1 MSNNQNS
8 KWDRRDSKR
17 RTKKG
22 FVSDNRRSVRW
33 MFKVM
38 LEKAKRLRSKDA
50 RQEN

>member
-1 MSNNQNS
+1 MKNN

-17 RTKKG
+17 RTKKR

-33 MFKVM
+33 MFNRM
-38 LEKAKRLRSKDA
+38 IEKAKELRSRDD